1 MIRVLVKQG
10 RGLLVVVALL
20 AVAVA
25 ACSSGSP
32 ANSGNNATGNNG
44 TGNNGTSQ
52 PGGGGS
58 GLASGLSANLNK
70 LDSYK
75 FTWTIAGADASATS
89 SSVGAIT
96 GTVINKPTKASSV
109 SDFGVLFI
117 TIGADQWMSADNG
130 TTWMVNPS
138 PQSLDTLLPTGDYTS
153 YFDAYATTYKQVGV
167 EKKNG
172 VNAVHFQ
179 GDLGSLSG
187 LLGQFGGVANMKAD
201 LWIAQDGNYPV
212 SGTFSYAFAVGTSG
226 GSFSYSFDITNVN
239 DAANKVEKPTNI
251 TEIPS

>member
-25 ACSSGSP
+25 ACSSGNP
-32 ANSGNNATGNNG
+32 AKSGNNA

-58 GLASGLSANLNK
+58 GLGSGLSGNLDK

-75 FTWTIAGADASATS
+75 FTWAIAGADASATS
-89 SSVGAIT
+89 SSVGTIS
-96 GTVINKPTKASSV
+96 GTVINKPTKSSSV
-109 SDFGVLFI
+109 NDFGVLFV
-117 TIGADQWMSADNG
+117 TIGTDQWMSPDNG
-130 TTWMVNPS
+130 TTWIVNSDPT
-138 PQSLDTLLPTGDYTS
+138 SLDSMLPTSDYAA
-153 YFDAYATTYKQVGV
+153 YFDAYATTYKQIGI

-239 DAANKVEKPTNI
+239 DAANKVEKPTNV

>member
-25 ACSSGSP
+25 ACSSGNP
-32 ANSGNNATGNNG
+32 ASSGNNP

-58 GLASGLSANLNK
+58 GLVSGLSGNLDK

-96 GTVINKPTKASSV
+96 GTVINKPTKATSV
-109 SDFGVLFI
+109 NYFGALYI
-117 TIGADQWMSADNG
+117 TIGTEQWMSADNG
-130 TTWMVNPS
+130 ATWIANPD
-138 PQSLDTLLPTGDYTS
+138 PTSLDAMLPTSDYAS
-153 YFDAYATTYKQVGV
+153 YFDAFSATYKQIGT

-172 VNAVHFQ
+172 VDAVHFQ
-179 GDLGSLSG
+179 GDLGSLSAM
-187 LLGQFGGVANMKAD
+187 LGFGGVANMKAD
-201 LWIAQDGNYPV
+201 LWVAKDGNYPV
-212 SGTFSYAFAVGTSG
+212 SGAFSYAFAVGTSG
-226 GSFSYSFDITNVN
+226 GTFSYSFDITNVN
-239 DAANKVEKPTNI
+239 DASNKVEKPTNI

>member
-25 ACSSGSP
+25 ACSSGNS
-32 ANSGNNATGNNG
+32 ANTGTNATGNNG
-44 TGNNGTSQ
+44 TTQ

-58 GLASGLSANLNK
+58 GLASGLSANLDK

-96 GTVINKPTKASSV
+96 GTVINKPTKSSSV
-109 SDFGVLFI
+109 NDFGVQFV
-117 TIGADQWMSADNG
+117 TIGTDQWMSADDG
-130 TTWMVNPS
+130 TTWMVNPD
-138 PQSLDTLLPTGDYTS
+138 PTSLDTLLPTGDYTS
-153 YFDAYATTYKQVGV
+153 YFDAYATTYKQVAV
-167 EKKNG
+167 ETKNG
-172 VNAVHFQ
+172 VKAVHFQ
-179 GDLGSLSG
+179 GDLGSLAG

-239 DAANKVEKPTNI
+239 DASNKVEKPTNI
-251 TEIPS
+251 TEVPS

>member
-44 TGNNGTSQ
+44 TSQ

-58 GLASGLSANLNK
+58 GLVSGLSGNLDK

-96 GTVINKPTKASSV
+96 GTVINKPTKSSSV
-109 SDFGVLFI
+109 NDFGVLFV
-117 TIGADQWMSADNG
+117 TIGTDQWMSADNG
-130 TTWMVNPS
+130 ATWMVNPD
-138 PQSLDTLLPTGDYTS
+138 PASLDTMLPTSDYAA
-153 YFDAYATTYKQVGV
+153 YFDAFATTYKQLGT

-172 VNAVHFQ
+172 VDAVHFQ
-179 GDLGSLSG
+179 GDLSTLSAM
-187 LLGQFGGVANMKAD
+187 LGFGGVANMKAD
-201 LWIAQDGNYPV
+201 LWIATAGNYPV
-212 SGTFSYAFAVGTSG
+212 SGAFSYAFAVGTNG
-226 GSFSYSFDITNVN
+226 GTFSYRFDITNVN
-239 DAANKVEKPTNI
+239 DASNKVEKPTNI
-251 TEIPS
+251 TELPS